1 MIASNSSAKEPEFS
15 SIAWEL
21 NCPTSSCPSVPS
33 LSETLS
39 PSLTA
44 WPSSSGL
51 FSEENWRRKPYWM
64 SHRWQFFSCRRSLVI
79 SAYASPESTQ
89 VGNIAVTAITAVLV
103 FFFTFA
109 S

>member
-21 NCPTSSCPSVPS
+21 NCPTSFCPSAPS

-51 FSEENWRRKPYWM
+51 FSEENWEEKTVLDV
-64 SHRWQFFSCRRSLVI
+64 SSV
-79 SAYASPESTQ
+79 
-89 VGNIAVTAITAVLV
+89 AV
-103 FFFTFA
+103 FQ
-109 S
+109 